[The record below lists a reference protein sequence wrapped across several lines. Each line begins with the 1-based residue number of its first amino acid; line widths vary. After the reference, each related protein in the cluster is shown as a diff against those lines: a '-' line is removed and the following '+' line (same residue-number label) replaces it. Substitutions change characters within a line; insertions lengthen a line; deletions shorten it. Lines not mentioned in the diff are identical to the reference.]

1 MFLLFA
7 IALLSTLSNAD
18 ERRNLQV
25 NSGSLGLKAC
35 VQADVK
41 VKNDEKCCEGLVATP
56 GEGFLAEINW
66 CRVAATINA
75 VTQMTTTQAPVNPVT
90 PASATTTLLPVT
102 PITSAADTQ
111 SPVTSVTPASATTT
125 PLPAL
130 PVTTSIAARPVTEA
144 PPQCTQSSWTDIK
157 NNVKCDDCKALVSS
171 SVHKSCHDFCQ
182 AQEGGLS
189 CVGAFE
195 DLRDTCEH
203 SRTYRCKDDLR
214 KITADMLC
222 QCAKKESVPCHW
234 VGFETGKHATG
245 TPMNFAKGDSKKT
258 TASAVVCKEL
268 CENLT
273 ECNGVEYNISSGE
286 CHIFS
291 GVAGLHTPN
300 SENISTSWC
309 APTTETT
316 EETGT
321 TNKATTTDKAT
332 PTDKVNTET
341 TDKATTDKVNT
352 ETTDKATTTPT
363 DKATITPTDKATT
376 TPTDKATTTPGVV
389 TPTITPVCAAN
400 GAHNPNSQFYLS
412 HRGGCPTKKQMIE
425 NERECEAAA
434 SVTYTQITRLPSG

>member
-291 GVAGLHTPN
+291 GVAGLHSPN

-309 APTTETT
+309 ASTIETT
-316 EETGT
+316 KETG
-321 TNKATTTDKAT
+321 
-332 PTDKVNTET
+332 T

-352 ETTDKATTTPT
+352 ETTDKATTN
-363 DKATITPTDKATT
+363 
-376 TPTDKATTTPGVV
+376 KATTTPGVV